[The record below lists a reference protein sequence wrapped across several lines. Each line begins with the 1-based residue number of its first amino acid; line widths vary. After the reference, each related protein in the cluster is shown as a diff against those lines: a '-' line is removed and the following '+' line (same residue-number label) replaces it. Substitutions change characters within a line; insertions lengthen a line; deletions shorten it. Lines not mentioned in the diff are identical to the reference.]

1 MTKRYFLQIFAWC
14 MTVGCSPFK
23 ADKQLVDAAFFSAG
37 DSSLNPP
44 TDKMTKQCFGSNEF
58 DACIFAKNPVAQ
70 EKGSVTPSQEDSKR
84 LFGVKIR
91 GLAPTG
97 YLENAYVQVLALYS
111 PRFTLQARATLKSAG
126 TTTETA
132 QFSAYYWSNRMF
144 DYLSSRVGRER
155 LPLRGL
161 KIYPDDAFT
170 GFSAANNSIHL
181 AYKSDEWPK
190 AFSGEIVIHLSAQ
203 ALAQALSG
211 NRLFAKDDSKHNFCA
226 LDPKGCCATDLGC
239 AQALANGFGEYTAAM
254 MFPES
259 ARVGESVANSNEGQK
274 ICSIARDLNTLSMRT
289 RAQVFAA
296 CEPAGRAVLMGA
308 WYASIWWKLRKQI
321 EANESGAGADVD
333 KIFFDHARAW
343 TASIGFVEAKAAAMD
358 LVRKYKGGKHTQAF
372 SAGFTAAGI

>member
-1 MTKRYFLQIFAWC
+1 MTKRNLVLILMLSAA
-14 MTVGCSPFK
+14 TGCSPFK
-23 ADKQLVDAAFFSAG
+23 SDKQLVDAAFFSSG
-37 DSSLNPP
+37 DTSLNPP
-44 TDKMTKQCFGSNEF
+44 TDKLTKKCLGSSEF

-70 EKGSVTPSQEDSKR
+70 EKGSVTPEQEDSMR

-97 YLENAYVQVLALYS
+97 YLENAYLQVHALYS
-111 PRFTLQARATLKSAG
+111 PRFTLQSRGALKTAG
-126 TTTETA
+126 TKNETT

-144 DYLSSRVGRER
+144 DYLGGRVGRER

-161 KIYPDDAFT
+161 KIYTDDAFT

-181 AYKSDEWPK
+181 ASKSGEWPR
-190 AFSGEIVIHLSAQ
+190 AYSGEVVIHLSAQ

-211 NRLFAKDDSKHNFCA
+211 NRLFGRDDVKHNFCA
-226 LDPKGCCATDLGC
+226 LDPKGCCATELGC

-259 ARVGESVANSNEGQK
+259 ARVGESVANSFEGQK
-274 ICSIARDLNTLSMRT
+274 ICSMARDLNALSNRT
-289 RAQVFAA
+289 KTQVFVA

-308 WYASIWWKLRKQI
+308 WYASIWWKIRKQV

-333 KIFFDHARAW
+333 KLFFDHARAW
-343 TASIGFVEAKAAAMD
+343 TASFDFMEAKNAAMD
-358 LVRKYKGGKHTQAF
+358 LVGSYKGGKYAPEF
-372 SAGFTAAGI
+372 SAAFANAGI